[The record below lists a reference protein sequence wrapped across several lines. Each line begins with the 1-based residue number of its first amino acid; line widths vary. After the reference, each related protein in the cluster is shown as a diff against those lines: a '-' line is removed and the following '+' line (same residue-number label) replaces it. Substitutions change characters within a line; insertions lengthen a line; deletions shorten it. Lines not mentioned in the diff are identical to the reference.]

1 MRKLLLLLGIQ
12 VFLAAVLSGCGGSGA
27 IPVDDGRINIVCTTF
42 PQYDWVRT
50 LISGREALFS
60 LTLLTEQGGDLHNY
74 QPSAR
79 DIARISGCD
88 LLIYVGGES
97 DAWVEG
103 VLREAVNPDMRVL
116 NMMELVEEEL
126 KEETHDH
133 ATGHRHMAAHEHE
146 EPEYDEHVWLS
157 LHNASHLVDAFGE
170 ALAVLD
176 AEGADLYRRNAR
188 AYTDQ
193 LAALDAQ
200 YREVVC
206 AAAGDTLVF
215 ADRYP
220 FRYMMEDY
228 GLTCY
233 AAFAGCSAET
243 GVSFETVVRLSE
255 RLDTLGLGTVLVTES
270 ADERIAHVIIENTA
284 AGNQEI
290 LVMNSMQSV
299 SKKDRERGI
308 TYLTVMQENLEVLR
322 TALS

>member
-1 MRKLLLLLGIQ
+1 MRKFLLLLCIQ
-12 VFLAAVLSGCGGSGA
+12 ALLASALFGCGRA
-27 IPVDDGRINIVCTTF
+27 LPADDGRINVVCTTF

-50 LISGREALFS
+50 LISGREERFS

-103 VLREAVNPDMRVL
+103 VLREAANPEMRAI
-116 NMMELVEEEL
+116 NMMELVKSEL

-133 ATGHRHMAAHEHE
+133 GAGHRHMETHEHE
-146 EPEYDEHVWLS
+146 ETEYDEHVWLS
-157 LHNASHLVDAFGE
+157 LHNAMQIVPELE
-170 ALAVLD
+170 TALAALD
-176 AEGADLYRRNAR
+176 KDGADLYRRNAE
-188 AYTDQ
+188 AYVDA

-200 YREVVC
+200 YRE
-206 AAAGDTLVF
+206 AADSAALSTLVF

-233 AAFAGCSAET
+233 AAFEGCSAET

-255 RLDTLGLGTVLVTES
+255 RLDTLRLGAVLVTES
-270 ADERIAHVIIENTA
+270 ADERIAHVIIENTV
-284 AGNQEI
+284 AGNQVV

-299 SKKDRERGI
+299 SKKDIEGGI
-308 TYLTVMQENLEVLR
+308 TYLSVMQENLEALR
-322 TALS
+322 AALG